1 MLRLA
6 AHTRPLSRGFIT
18 SNRIV
23 YSKEVLE
30 ARKNGLPIVA
40 LESTIVTHGMP
51 FPHNLD
57 TALGV
62 ENIVRKNGAVPATIA
77 VIGGKV
83 HVGLEDNEIRKLAD
97 LTDKTVPKV
106 HLALSFRHT
115 QHVLG
120 EGVKT
125 RFGTCSGKRMDRW
138 RLFTKSGNMDGA
150 NSKSCHSG
158 STTVAATSIIANA
171 VGISVFVTG
180 GIGGV
185 HRNGHVTMDVSADLT
200 ELSRTPIAVV
210 CAGIKSILDIPRT
223 LEYLETMGVPVV
235 SYQTTAF
242 PAFYT
247 PLSGYDSIAAMAS
260 PQDCASLIKA
270 QRDLGLQNG
279 TVIGVPIPSDAVEI
293 DGEELEKCIQ
303 KALIEAE
310 IQGISGKNVT
320 PFLLDK
326 VKEVTDGKSLNANM
340 ALIANNA
347 HVGSQIAVSLAELIE
362 NEGGKGGHGV
372 KLATFSPKKWSPE
385 TKIAVIGATNLD
397 IVSKFSA
404 SASKEKSA
412 EGSVSFSLGGVGRN
426 IAEAC
431 WRSGGDP
438 YFVSAI
444 GSDPAGDIVQAKLK
458 EICMPMTG
466 IEAIENATTGCYNGI
481 LDSSG
486 NPLSGV
492 ADMKIH
498 DLVGNST
505 SSDSRKELSW
515 ILKDKKPQYIAVDA
529 NISAQAL
536 KDVVNYSEDQ
546 GFNVTTVY
554 EPTSVPKCTKIISL
568 IKDSSNSPEEAWKRI
583 KATFQVI
590 TPNVAEVAA
599 MLQHARSLNLLPQEY
614 EHEFP
619 VPDQFTL
626 ISTDDG
632 PVHAVMNGAIA
643 LSTLFRV
650 VVVKLGR
657 AGAFIVSRQV
667 SLPLCSQ
674 NAEMVTFPGGF
685 SMIHVPSLHKEGV
698 PVVSVTGAGDS
709 LVGAMVSALARKG
722 VVGKSMD
729 GTALTEAVCEGMEAA
744 AWSLRTWDAVS
755 ERVGTKVED
764 GSNVY

>member
-6 AHTRPLSRGFIT
+6 THTRPLTRGFIT

-23 YSKEVLE
+23 YSREVLE

-83 HVGLEDNEIRKLAD
+83 HVGLEDSEIRKLAD

-106 HLALSFRHT
+106 KASRRDLGLVLARGWT
-115 QHVLG
+115 
-120 EGVKT
+120 
-125 RFGTCSGKRMDRW
+125 
-138 RLFTKSGNMDGA
+138 
-150 NSKSCHSG
+150 G

-185 HRNGHVTMDVSADLT
+185 HRNGHITMDVSADLT

-235 SYQTTAF
+235 SYKTTAF

-247 PLSGYDSIAAMAS
+247 PLSGYDSIAAMSS

-279 TVIGVPIPSDAVEI
+279 TVIGVPIPQDAVEI
-293 DGEELEKCIQ
+293 DGDELEKCIQ

-310 IQGISGKNVT
+310 KQGISGKNVT

-326 VKEVTDGKSLNANM
+326 VKEVTHGKSLNANM

-347 HVGSQIAVSLAELIE
+347 HVGSQIAVSLAELIA
-362 NEGGKGGHGV
+362 NECGKGGHGV
-372 KLATFSPKKWSPE
+372 KLATFSPKPWSPE

-404 SASKEKSA
+404 SASHEKSA
-412 EGSVSFSLGGVGRN
+412 EGTVSFSLGGVGRN

-438 YFVSAI
+438 YFISAI

-458 EICMPMTG
+458 EIRMPMTG
-466 IEAIENATTGCYNGI
+466 IEAIADASTGCYNGI

-498 DLVGNST
+498 EVVGQSGST
-505 SSDSRKELSW
+505 DSSMKLPW
-515 ILKDKKPQYIAVDA
+515 ILKDRKPQYVAVDA
-529 NISAQAL
+529 NISVQVL
-536 KDVVNYSEDQ
+536 RDVVNYSEEL
-546 GFNVTTVY
+546 GFN
-554 EPTSVPKCTKIISL
+554 
-568 IKDSSNSPEEAWKRI
+568 
-583 KATFQVI
+583 
-590 TPNVAEVAA
+590 
-599 MLQHARSLNLLPQEY
+599 
-614 EHEFP
+614 
-619 VPDQFTL
+619 
-626 ISTDDG
+626 
-632 PVHAVMNGAIA
+632 
-643 LSTLFRV
+643 
-650 VVVKLGR
+650 
-657 AGAFIVSRQV
+657 
-667 SLPLCSQ
+667 
-674 NAEMVTFPGGF
+674 
-685 SMIHVPSLHKEGV
+685 
-698 PVVSVTGAGDS
+698 
-709 LVGAMVSALARKG
+709 
-722 VVGKSMD
+722 
-729 GTALTEAVCEGMEAA
+729 
-744 AWSLRTWDAVS
+744 
-755 ERVGTKVED
+755 
-764 GSNVY
+764 

>member
-1 MLRLA
+1 MLRLV
-6 AHTRPLSRGFIT
+6 AHTRPLNRGFIT

-106 HLALSFRHT
+106 KASRRDLGLVLARGWT
-115 QHVLG
+115 
-120 EGVKT
+120 
-125 RFGTCSGKRMDRW
+125 
-138 RLFTKSGNMDGA
+138 
-150 NSKSCHSG
+150 G

-185 HRNGHVTMDVSADLT
+185 HRNGHITMDVSADLT

-279 TVIGVPIPSDAVEI
+279 TVIGVPIPRDAVEI

-372 KLATFSPKKWSPE
+372 KLATFPPKWSPE

-458 EICMPMTG
+458 DICMPMTG

-515 ILKDKKPQYIAVDA
+515 ILKDKKPQYVVVDA

-568 IKDSSNSPEEAWKRI
+568 IKDSSNSPEIAWKRI

-657 AGAFIVSRQV
+657 AGAFIVSREV
-667 SLPLCSQ
+667 PLPLCSQ

-685 SMIHVPSLHKEGV
+685 SIVHVPSLHKEGV

-722 VVGKSMD
+722 VVGKSLD

-755 ERVGTKVED
+755 EHVGTKVED